1 MPFVISDLYK
11 SWNEDITRTRHLCI
25 VHVATFSE
33 IISDIHPLQVPQTAC
48 QDISTT

>member
-1 MPFVISDLYK
+1 MPYVICDIYK
-11 SWNEDITRTRHLCI
+11 SWSEDITRTRHLYI

-48 QDISTT
+48 QGISTT